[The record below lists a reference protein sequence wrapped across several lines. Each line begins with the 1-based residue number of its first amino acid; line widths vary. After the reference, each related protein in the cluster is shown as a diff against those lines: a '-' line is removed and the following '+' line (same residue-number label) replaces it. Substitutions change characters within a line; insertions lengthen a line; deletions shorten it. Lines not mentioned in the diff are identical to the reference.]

1 MPLFK
6 KREVPLRVSDIMTK
20 DVIVVDEKTTLA
32 TIAAL
37 MYEKGVGSV
46 VIVDEERRPIG
57 IVTERDIVYA
67 VAKNLRRDA
76 PAWSFMTENPVV
88 VKDSDLI
95 TTAMEKMRELNI
107 RHLPVVNDEGKV
119 VGIISFRDIVDSAS
133 LLLSLLRPK

>member
-1 MPLFK
+1 
-6 KREVPLRVSDIMTK
+6 
-20 DVIVVDEKTTLA
+20 
-32 TIAAL
+32 
-37 MYEKGVGSV
+37 
-46 VIVDEERRPIG
+46 
-57 IVTERDIVYA
+57 

>member
-6 KREVPLRVSDIMTK
+6 KREVPLRVSDIMSR
-20 DVIVVDEKTTLA
+20 DVVKTNENTPLS

-37 MYEKGVGSV
+37 MYERGVGSV
-46 VIVDEERRPIG
+46 VIVDEEDKPVG

-76 PAWSFMTENPVV
+76 PAWSFMTENPVT
-88 VKDSDLI
+88 VKESDLI

-133 LLLSLLRPK
+133 ILLSLLRPH